1 MFRALGT
8 ILFGGNDDDVRE
20 IGAAAVLLLGPLRE
34 MQTRRVRRKEG
45 MEGKREPGVYLPHQ
59 LRILHN

>member
-1 MFRALGT
+1 
-8 ILFGGNDDDVRE
+8 LFGGNDDDVRE